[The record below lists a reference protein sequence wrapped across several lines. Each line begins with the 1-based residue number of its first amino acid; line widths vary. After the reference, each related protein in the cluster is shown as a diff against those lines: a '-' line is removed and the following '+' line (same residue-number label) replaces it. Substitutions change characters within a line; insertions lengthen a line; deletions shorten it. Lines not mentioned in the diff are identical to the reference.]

1 MRCASSTNDAEYFK
15 ALKSGTDIED
25 RCSATPTPPESA
37 SPSTP
42 APPARCSTSSAWRG
56 TGPTLR
62 PPKSRTK
69 MKSRR
74 SISPNE
80 ARAGRCSKTSRHQD
94 LRRAAARGLH
104 PNASSCPG
112 PSGKATARAYGSNL
126 PGAAE
131 RRHAQGPNNEELKD
145 PCPALFRRISALPCT
160 QLRGRRRKRTP
171 RRPDVRY

>member
-1 MRCASSTNDAEYFK
+1 MRCASSTNGAEYFK
-15 ALKSGTDIED
+15 ALSSTM
-25 RCSATPTPPESA
+25 PTPPESA

-42 APPARCSTSSAWRG
+42 APPARCSTSIAWRG

-74 SISPNE
+74 STSPNV
-80 ARAGRCSKTSRHQD
+80 ARAGRCPKTPALGSSSCGGSR
-94 LRRAAARGLH
+94 
-104 PNASSCPG
+104 ASSRRRQLPG
-112 PSGKATARAYGSNL
+112 TIWQGHGQGLRSNL
-126 PGAAE
+126 PSAAE

-145 PCPALFRRISALPCT
+145 PCPALIGRISALPCT

-171 RRPDVRY
+171 RLPDVRY

>member
-1 MRCASSTNDAEYFK
+1 MRCASSTNGAEYFK

-25 RCSATPTPPESA
+25 RRSATPPESA

-42 APPARCSTSSAWRG
+42 APAARCSTSSAWRG

-74 SISPNE
+74 STSPNE
-80 ARAGRCSKTSRHQD
+80 ARAGRCPKPRRQD
-94 LRRAAARGLH
+94 LRGEAARGLH

-112 PSGKATARAYGSNL
+112 PSTATSRLTFKSTGRCGTTTCSRTQQR
-126 PGAAE
+126 GVE
-131 RRHAQGPNNEELKD
+131 RPL
-145 PCPALFRRISALPCT
+145 PALFGRVSALPCT
-160 QLRGRRRKRTP
+160 QLRGRRRKRAP